1 LNWRNRR
8 TAAVVESRDNEP
20 TRGQAGLTLPPW
32 QLPGYHPARN
42 HRSKPPTQ
50 SEGALCPVLQT

>member
-20 TRGQAGLTLPPW
+20 TRGQLDKQA
-32 QLPGYHPARN
+32 
-42 HRSKPPTQ
+42 
-50 SEGALCPVLQT
+50 